1 MEERAKGKVSPAEIP
16 APKAEWGQTPTD
28 HFGYNSDEERKAKR
42 GLEDW
47 EMVESLPSHQRGIP
61 KWFLAVIGFVLLIA
75 IGLSFPFWG
84 DRPGFERAWF
94 DWGFVLALVYLAVAG
109 SFVYAMVRLYGPK
122 DISPEKFPE
131 EFPGKKDDKASQA
144 SVSGEMSGEKR
155 DIQD

>member
-1 MEERAKGKVSPAEIP
+1 MKEQVNENKLPSEKPASKG
-16 APKAEWGQTPTD
+16 EWGQTPED
-28 HFGYNSDEERKAKR
+28 HFGYKSDEERKSKR

-47 EMVESLPSHQRGIP
+47 EMVDSAPSDQRGVP

-109 SFVYAMVRLYGPK
+109 SFVYAMVRLYGPSRDDNNDK
-122 DISPEKFPE
+122 KQQTDITSNVQPEN
-131 EFPGKKDDKASQA
+131 PGNS
-144 SVSGEMSGEKR
+144 EKTNV
-155 DIQD
+155 QE

>member
-1 MEERAKGKVSPAEIP
+1 MKGHTKAKKLPAEVS
-16 APKAEWGQTPTD
+16 APKTEWGQAPAD
-28 HFGYNSDEERKAKR
+28 HFGYKSDEERKSKR

-47 EMVESLPSHQRGIP
+47 ELVESVPSSQRGVP

-109 SFVYAMVRLYGPK
+109 SFVYAMVRFYGPAK
-122 DISPEKFPE
+122 DEKGHAQSESTQPAE
-131 EFPGKKDDKASQA
+131 RKNSQN
-144 SVSGEMSGEKR
+144 
-155 DIQD
+155 